1 MRATIKR
8 KKILYFIII
17 FFSCSTLTCQ
27 INFSPSDFSGLEI
40 WLVGDSIYSN
50 TSNTID
56 TIYDLSINKNH
67 ATQNINYLKPT
78 YSSNVL
84 NGHKAILFDGIDDFV
99 GFNEINDIRTVFWV
113 LKEKST
119 VIANNRPLLG
129 HTSLF
134 DFHRGSDNIIFS
146 SLYTNTLVTTGQ
158 TKINF
163 NSINPTISS
172 LPNNYN
178 IISLVTMGNV
188 NAEFFSKDRA
198 NILRAWDGE
207 LVELIIYNRP
217 LSSLEVSQIENYLN
231 IKYAP
236 PISLPPDIILSSFC
250 NIILH
255 PINSFNNQYSF
266 QWSTGATSQSISI
279 NTSGKY
285 WVRATNIF
293 GVTSTDTINVY
304 FPEANKLR
312 DTSVCNLPN
321 MEWNTQLPKNQ
332 FSFLWQDN
340 STDSLLTISS
350 PGIYSIT
357 ISDAFGCSVSHS
369 INVTQDNFSTN
380 ANLGPDLALCSGNQ
394 IALTTGIQPGLTY
407 TWSTGQNGAAITV
420 TNTGQYS
427 VIVTNTNNCV
437 AKDTIDVTITGFAPE
452 PQFSNNIACKN
463 QTVHF
468 TDLSLAPPGN
478 TITTYFWNFGDPL
491 SATNTSTLSNPIHT
505 YADTGFYQVNLQ
517 IQTDVG
523 CAKAI
528 TKTIHVASTPTVNYT
543 SGISCQ
549 NDSTS
554 FVGSAI
560 TAPYSVSSY
569 KWDFGDPISG
579 SANFSSKQNPK
590 HLFSDVAFFPVKFLV
605 TNSAGCKDSIT
616 KNINVRS
623 QVKADFSYQPP
634 CSKTNVVFQ
643 DNSTVPNPSAS
654 HPRIWVLALQTNTFT
669 FSGLSFSNTF
679 TTTGV
684 YPLSLTVNGT
694 NGCSSTISKLIQIY
708 QKPSVDFV
716 VPPIC
721 LNDTIQILNNSLPG
735 SGAFSQFSWSLNSN
749 TISSLPSPTINFSL
763 AGTYS
768 LSLIVSNTAQ
778 CKDSVTK
785 TITVNPLP
793 NVTFTSIPPTYIYKD
808 SIVTFVPSLTTGNT
822 YNWVIGG
829 QNYAVPSP
837 TIQIDSV
844 GTFSVN
850 LSLVDQNGCKNSGF
864 GTFKVYD
871 SYLDLEVNS
880 IIADVRS
887 NNYLNVQVDVT
898 NKGTIPIANFEI
910 KKTVSDASQV
920 KETFNGI
927 INPGVSYRYQFNS
940 EDNISND
947 LKNRLI
953 CVELESI
960 NKSMD
965 QNIQNN
971 ALCDA
976 LNTNEVQ
983 IFEPQPN
990 PASEMD
996 VLLPVIVN
1004 FGQEIK
1010 VELINS
1016 LGEIVSPQY
1025 SIQLTDGLNYI
1036 KIPSSGLNHGSYL
1049 IKLIIE
1055 DKTFVKKLL
1064 KY

>member
-1 MRATIKR
+1 MKY
-8 KKILYFIII
+8 LYRLIII
-17 FFSCSTLTCQ
+17 SLILLLS
-27 INFSPSDFSGLEI
+27 INFCFGQVNGLPGLVL
-40 WLVGDSIYSN
+40 WLTGDSVHITNINS
-50 TSNTID
+50 ID
-56 TIYDLSINKNH
+56 TIYDLSPLKKH
-67 ATQNINYLKPT
+67 ATQITGNNQPT
-78 YSSNVL
+78 KQISIFNNHNS
-84 NGHKAILFDGIDDFV
+84 ILFDGIDDYLNFD
-99 GFNEINDIRTVFWV
+99 EISNIRTVFWV
-113 LKEKST
+113 INESNPPT
-119 VIANNRPLLG
+119 NFRPLLG
-129 HTSLF
+129 HSVAA
-134 DFHRGSDNIIFS
+134 DFHRGGNAALWTSQATSNNIINGITKLNFS
-146 SLYTNTLVTTGQ
+146 PINGETTSL
-158 TKINF
+158 
-163 NSINPTISS
+163 
-172 LPNNYN
+172 NYSPS
-178 IISLVTMGNV
+178 IISLVTTGNV
-188 NAEFFSKDRA
+188 KANNFSSDRF
-198 NILRAWDGE
+198 IGGRYWSGE
-207 LVELIIYNRP
+207 LLELIIYNQP
-217 LSSLEVSQIENYLN
+217 LTPQQVFIVEKYLLNKYTPLLDLGSDISISPLNGCTLSNSVSIQANPDFQSYLWSNGSTANQINV
-231 IKYAP
+231 
-236 PISLPPDIILSSFC
+236 
-250 NIILH
+250 
-255 PINSFNNQYSF
+255 NQYGEYSVVC
-266 QWSTGATSQSISI
+266 SD
-279 NTSGKY
+279 
-285 WVRATNIF
+285 IF
-293 GVTSTDTINVY
+293 GINHYDTINVIPPPKNFNY
-304 FPEANKLR
+304 PSTNALCGN
-312 DTSVCNLPN
+312 SSII
-321 MEWNTQLPKNQ
+321 WNTQLNKLANQ
-332 FSFLWQDN
+332 FQWQDN
-340 STDSLLTISS
+340 STDSLIIINNPGSYFVSITDTLGCVYNSNTLTI
-350 PGIYSIT
+350 
-357 ISDAFGCSVSHS
+357 
-369 INVTQDNFSTN
+369 TQDNFASIIS
-380 ANLGPDLALCSGNQ
+380 LGPDLSLCAGNQ

-452 PQFSNNIACKN
+452 PLFSNNIACKN
-463 QTVHF
+463 QTVHL

-478 TITTYFWNFGDPL
+478 TITAYFWNFGDPL
-491 SATNTSTLSNPIHT
+491 SATNTSSLSNPIHT

-623 QVKADFSYQPP
+623 QVKADFTYQPP

-643 DNSTVPNPSAS
+643 DNSIVPNPSAS

-694 NGCSSTISKLIQIY
+694 NGCTSTISKLIQIY

-735 SGAFSQFSWSLNSN
+735 SGAFNQFSWSLNSN
-749 TISSLPSPTINFSL
+749 TISSLPSPTINFSV

-850 LSLVDQNGCKNSGF
+850 LSLVDENGCKNSGF

-887 NNYLNVQVDVT
+887 NNYLNVQVDVK

-940 EDNISND
+940 EDNISSD

-971 ALCDA
+971 TLCDA